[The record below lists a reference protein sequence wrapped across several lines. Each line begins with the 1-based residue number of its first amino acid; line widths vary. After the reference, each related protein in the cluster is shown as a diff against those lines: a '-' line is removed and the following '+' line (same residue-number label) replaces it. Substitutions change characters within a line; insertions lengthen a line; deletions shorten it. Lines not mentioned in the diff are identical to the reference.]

1 MLLSP
6 HFWCHIKKSL
16 PRSMSRNFFHMS
28 SCRNFT
34 TSGLIFKAFIHFKII
49 YVSGVK
55 QRSHFFSFFSLWLIL
70 PQSFPGGS
78 VVKNTPANTRDARD
92 TGSIPGSGRSL
103 GGGNGNLLQN
113 SCLDN
118 PIYRIRKES
127 DMTGQLNNNKG
138 MIWFKI
144 LFDVLYFI
152 FSYLW
157 SVQLFGHWRI
167 LSSIKRKPK
176 IFH

>member
-1 MLLSP
+1 MIVL
-6 HFWCHIKKSL
+6 
-16 PRSMSRNFFHMS
+16 
-28 SCRNFT
+28 
-34 TSGLIFKAFIHFKII
+34 I
-49 YVSGVK
+49 YVK
-55 QRSHFFSFFSLWLIL
+55 DTQH
-70 PQSFPGGS
+70 QSGS
-78 VVKNTPANTRDARD
+78 VVKNLPAMQGTRAGDVCS
-92 TGSIPGSGRSL
+92 TPGSGRSL

-152 FSYLW
+152 FSYL
-157 SVQLFGHWRI
+157 
-167 LSSIKRKPK
+167 
-176 IFH
+176 

>member
-1 MLLSP
+1 
-6 HFWCHIKKSL
+6 
-16 PRSMSRNFFHMS
+16 MSRNFFHMS

-103 GGGNGNLLQN
+103 GGGNGNLLQYSFLEN
-113 SCLDN
+113 STDRGAWQATVCACC
-118 PIYRIRKES
+118 
-127 DMTGQLNNNKG
+127 
-138 MIWFKI
+138 
-144 LFDVLYFI
+144 VLSC
-152 FSYLW
+152 FSR
-157 SVQLFGHWRI
+157 VQLFVTLWTVTRLALPSMGILQVRI
-167 LSSIKRKPK
+167 LTFSRGSSRPRDWTHASALASAGG
-176 IFH
+176 FFTLAPW

>member
-1 MLLSP
+1 
-6 HFWCHIKKSL
+6 
-16 PRSMSRNFFHMS
+16 MSRNFFHMS

-103 GGGNGNLLQN
+103 GGGNGNLLQY
-113 SCLDN
+113 SCLGN
-118 PIYRIRKES
+118 PMDRGALWATVHGVSKSQTWLKRISTRHVGLWKVFPYIIS
-127 DMTGQLNNNKG
+127 VVPKTNPLMGWTTKIMFGPRLHTGNGLN
-138 MIWFKI
+138 
-144 LFDVLYFI
+144 V
-152 FSYLW
+152 
-157 SVQLFGHWRI
+157 
-167 LSSIKRKPK
+167 
-176 IFH
+176 